1 MDVNFLQIALVFLVT
16 FVAAIDQF
24 DFTES
29 LYQPIVT
36 GPIIGAILGDV
47 QTGLVVGGTYQLMT
61 IGNMPIGGAQPRT
74 LLLDALWR
82 RLCLHPRHGS
92 QRRRCDRDSVRPARP
107 VRCDPVLHPSCPDD
121 GVLPR
126 RGCEG

>member
-36 GPIIGAILGDV
+36 ARSSALSSAMCRPASW
-47 QTGLVVGGTYQLMT
+47 LVVPT
-61 IGNMPIGGAQPRT
+61 
-74 LLLDALWR
+74 
-82 RLCLHPRHGS
+82 S
-92 QRRRCDRDSVRPARP
+92 S
-107 VRCDPVLHPSCPDD
+107 
-121 GVLPR
+121 
-126 RGCEG
+126 